1 MNNQMAHER
10 LRVYDKALA
19 FVRLITP
26 EVDLWPSRYC
36 VRDQID
42 RAMESVIT
50 NLVKAAWL
58 QPSRQAVYHLECS
71 LGSVLECAACVD
83 VALIRDLIDKETASG
98 RKLALLE
105 VVRME
110 VGLRS
115 SWSPSVCEEP
125 EHYGEQTSGFSHEYL
140 LVYQQGLQLC
150 RVLVGGVLAAHDAH
164 DRYARRIDE
173 ASTSLLLNIA
183 EGNGRFSQLD
193 HRLFIERAQEAGVKL
208 AAYLDL
214 VSPIGTEPTDSAKA
228 LLHEVMAMLSGLR
241 GYLDGSDKDTLPQ
254 MQR

>member
-10 LRVYDKALA
+10 LRVYDKALS
-19 FVRLITP
+19 FVRLIAP
-26 EVDLWPSRYC
+26 EADLWPSLYC

-58 QPSRQAVYHLECS
+58 QPSRLAVYHLECS
-71 LGSVLECAACVD
+71 LGSVLECAACID
-83 VALIRDLIDKETASG
+83 VALIRNLLDKEIASG

-110 VGLRS
+110 VGLRK

-125 EHYGEQTSGFSHEYL
+125 EHYGEQPCGFAHESL
-140 LVYQQGLQLC
+140 LVYQRGLQLC
-150 RVLVGGVLAAHDAH
+150 RVLVGGVLASHHAH

-173 ASTSLLLNIA
+173 AATSLLLNIA
-183 EGNGRFSQLD
+183 EGNGQ
-193 HRLFIERAQEAGVKL
+193 
-208 AAYLDL
+208 
-214 VSPIGTEPTDSAKA
+214 
-228 LLHEVMAMLSGLR
+228 
-241 GYLDGSDKDTLPQ
+241 
-254 MQR
+254 